1 MIGIV
6 QIIQIVIVEDISR
19 LSLIVSSIDIVVV
32 DGVVNGVVNGVV
44 IVVVVVVGDVVV
56 VITSWCSIDGF
67 FVVIVIVV
75 FSWSSFLF
83 FQCTF
88 HSTIVI
94 VVMGSTWCVWYV
106 RLVAICTLDV
116 FLADTLFA
124 PAEGDRRSS
133 EGRVDVGI
141 IQ

>member
-32 DGVVNGVVNGVV
+32 DGVVNGIV
-44 IVVVVVVGDVVV
+44 IVVDVDVVGDVVV
-56 VITSWCSIDGF
+56 VITSWCRIDGF

-94 VVMGSTWCVWYV
+94 VVMGSTWCVWCV
-106 RLVAICTLDV
+106 RLVIAICTLDV
-116 FLADTLFA
+116 FFADTLFA